1 MDHAATARRLYELL
15 SAGDVDGF
23 GDLLADDFIEYEELP
38 GLAPSKDGVKTFFS
52 MQIAAFP
59 DLRLSV
65 EDIVDGGDKVVA
77 RVRYTGTQQGEFMG
91 MPATGKAV
99 DIQLID
105 IFELRRRRPRP
116 RALGRPRPDD
126 DDAAAGRGS
135 SGRPCLTGP
144 RRLVR
149 RPASAELA
157 SQRPP
162 SPGSRNRWRPVARS
176 HSLRRNRR

>member
-23 GDLLADDFIEYEELP
+23 GELLADDFIEYEELP
-38 GLAPSKDGVKTFFS
+38 GLAPSRDGVKTFFRL
-52 MQIAAFP
+52 QISAFP

-77 RVRYTGTQQGEFMG
+77 RVRYTGTNQGEFMG

-105 IFELRRRRPRP
+105 IFGFADDGRVDEHWGVLDQMTMMQQ
-116 RALGRPRPDD
+116 LGLVPE
-126 DDAAAGRGS
+126 
-135 SGRPCLTGP
+135 GP
-144 RRLVR
+144 
-149 RPASAELA
+149 
-157 SQRPP
+157 
-162 SPGSRNRWRPVARS
+162 PG
-176 HSLRRNRR
+176 